1 MFGRRLRWAL
11 VCAVLG
17 ILVAK
22 AVAAL
27 RGSPAPVFSRHPV
40 ADGGGRPPGNP
51 APPAVSTAP
60 PAVAPATTASA
71 EGAEPKVRMVPTTGP
86 PETTVEAPA
95 WDAPMLPMEQTW
107 REPADGVCP
116 DGYPVKAKLRSGI
129 YHLPGMIAYQRT
141 TPDRCYPTPEAA
153 AADGLRAAKR

>member
-11 VCAVLG
+11 VLAVVG

-22 AVAAL
+22 AVAVL
-27 RGSPAPVFSRHPV
+27 RGSPAPVFARQPID
-40 ADGGGRPPGNP
+40 DGGLRPPGAP
-51 APPAVSTAP
+51 APPTGGT
-60 PAVAPATTASA
+60 APATTASA

-95 WDAPMLPMEQTW
+95 WDAPVLPMEQTW

-116 DGYPVKAKLRSGI
+116 EGYPVKAKLRSGI